1 MTKDFIL
8 GMFDKVDTRNWEEL
22 KERFCDDIVYER
34 PGYDPIVG
42 IDDFLTFYRDVR
54 IIASGK
60 HHLDHIVVDDEA
72 GASWG
77 HFVGKGRDGA
87 DLEVRFAD
95 VYTFEGG
102 KIKTRISYFFRPAV

>member
-8 GMFDKVDTRNWEEL
+8 GMFEKIDTSNWSEL
-22 KERFCDDIVYER
+22 RKWFCDDVVYER
-34 PGYDPIVG
+34 PGYDPIDGVENL
-42 IDDFLTFYRDVR
+42 LTFYRDVR
-54 IIASGK
+54 IIACGK
-60 HHLDHIVVDDEA
+60 DHLAHIVVDDEA

-95 VYTFEGG
+95 VYTFRDG